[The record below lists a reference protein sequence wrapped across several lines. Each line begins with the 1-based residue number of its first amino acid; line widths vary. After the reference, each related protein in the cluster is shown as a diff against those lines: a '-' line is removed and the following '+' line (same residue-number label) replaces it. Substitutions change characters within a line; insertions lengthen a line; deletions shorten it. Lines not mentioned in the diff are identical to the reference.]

1 MFEWNHETYRSTLA
15 RINKIARYHRND
27 GTYTTTTA
35 SSLTT
40 SANSQVIHERITTHV
55 AGSYFSYSDCGMRDI
70 SKRLVDLERYPMT
83 RIYFSKGFAFANERS
98 AAEFDEQ
105 RSTFFR
111 LNERYDHYL
120 EIREGLDLVGV
131 NFQEYMIAVGD
142 RQYSPWYNNQTI
154 FWLFSIA
161 MLSWPIRILL
171 EYNTA
176 NVNYQVVKLFG
187 SNYQTM
193 ANGNEEELCPLSQ
206 TTTID
211 SLSNECLIAPS
222 YSETMLAERIYCL
235 RSCTEPIGDN
245 EHFGNADDED
255 DEDEVDNLFIPIHNR
270 QIKHK
275 QSQTINGV
283 HLPYLSRPVG
293 KESDPPSYD
302 EVIED
307 QRRTIHLNTNQRRTS
322 FKTYWNQLISLVRNN
337 LIMTQNTQMRRSIT
351 DKDFFQ
357 KYFYSNDRRKP
368 WTSFGD
374 ISNNLITN
382 V

>member
-1 MFEWNHETYRSTLA
+1 M
-15 RINKIARYHRND
+15 
-27 GTYTTTTA
+27 
-35 SSLTT
+35 
-40 SANSQVIHERITTHV
+40 
-55 AGSYFSYSDCGMRDI
+55 
-70 SKRLVDLERYPMT
+70 
-83 RIYFSKGFAFANERS
+83 
-98 AAEFDEQ
+98 
-105 RSTFFR
+105 
-111 LNERYDHYL
+111 
-120 EIREGLDLVGV
+120 
-131 NFQEYMIAVGD
+131 
-142 RQYSPWYNNQTI
+142 
-154 FWLFSIA
+154 
-161 MLSWPIRILL
+161 
-171 EYNTA
+171 
-176 NVNYQVVKLFG
+176 VKLFG

-357 KYFYSNDRRKP
+357 KYFYSNYRRKP